1 MAVKQV
7 DLTTKE
13 TYTELLGK
21 LKKIVG
27 DEWATDDPVI
37 LIGYSR
43 DQSLEV
49 AHNPNIVVLPEST
62 EQVAKVVKAARRY
75 GAPVVAWSTGG
86 NVGGGCIPQRG

>member
-7 DLTTKE
+7 DKTAKE
-13 TYTELLGK
+13 LYTELLGK

-43 DQSLEV
+43 DQSLET
-49 AHNPNIVVLPEST
+49 AHNPNIVALPEST
-62 EQVAKVVKAARRY
+62 EQVAKVIKAARDY

-86 NVGGGCIPQRG
+86 NTGAP